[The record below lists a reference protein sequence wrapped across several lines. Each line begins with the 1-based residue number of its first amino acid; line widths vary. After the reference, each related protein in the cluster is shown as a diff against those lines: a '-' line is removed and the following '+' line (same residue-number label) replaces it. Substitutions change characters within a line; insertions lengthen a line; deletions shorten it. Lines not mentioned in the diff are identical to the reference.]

1 MKMPYPGAIDCDLHV
16 PAPSIA
22 QLLPYLDDYW
32 RDQIVNR
39 AIDRMPFAMMSYPP
53 NAPLSMRADW
63 RAQAT
68 ADSLK
73 TLRLQALD
81 AFGIKLGIANVMHGC
96 VALHNDDMAAA
107 LCRAVNDW
115 LRTEWLDREP
125 RLRGSILVPP
135 QDPVQAVAEIERL
148 APNPRFVQVLLLA
161 MGERLLGRREF
172 FPVYAAAERHG
183 LVIGVHAGSTYR
195 YAPTIVGWPSYQ
207 FEDYVA
213 QAQAFENQTVSLI
226 AEGVF
231 QRFPRLKVVMMESG
245 VSWLPVTMWRTD
257 KTWRGA
263 RQETPWVDRWPSEII
278 REHIRLTIQPFDAP
292 DATAVAQC
300 ADRIGCDDML
310 LFATDYP
317 HWQFDGDDV
326 LPDGFPP
333 PVLDKILTGNAL
345 ATYPR
350 LAQSVASPAKTAAEA
365 TAEEDV

>member
-1 MKMPYPGAIDCDLHV
+1 MRLPYAGAIDCDLHV
-16 PAPSIA
+16 PSPTIP

-39 AIDRMPFAMMSYPP
+39 ALDRMPFAMMSYPP
-53 NAPLSMRADW
+53 NAPISMREDW
-63 RAQAT
+63 RAAPAAT
-68 ADSLK
+68 ALE
-73 TLRLQALD
+73 TVQAQALD
-81 AFGIKLGIANVMHGC
+81 AFGIRFAIANVIHGC

-115 LRTEWLDREP
+115 LRVEWLDREP
-125 RLRGSILVPP
+125 RLRGSILIHP
-135 QDPVQAVAEIERL
+135 QDIAQAVAEVERL
-148 APNPRFVQVLLLA
+148 AADGRFVQILMLA
-161 MGERLLGRREF
+161 MGERPLGRREY
-172 FPVYAAAERHG
+172 FPIYAAAERHG
-183 LVIGVHAGSTYR
+183 LVIAVHAGSTYR
-195 YAPTIVGWPSYQ
+195 YAPTIVGWPCYQ

-231 QRFPRLKVVMMESG
+231 QRFPGLKFVLMESG

-263 RQETPWVDRWPSEII
+263 RPETPWVDRWPSDII
-278 REHIRLTIQPFDAP
+278 REHIRLTTQPFDAP
-292 DATAVAQC
+292 DAAAVAQTIE
-300 ADRIGCDDML
+300 RIGSDDGL

-326 LPDGFPP
+326 LPDG
-333 PVLDKILTGNAL
+333 LSAATLRKLLIDNAM

-350 LAQSVASPAKTAAEA
+350 LAQQTTGAAA
-365 TAEEDV
+365 FEETIR